1 MPGAYLKRH
10 LCDFAQMRF
19 NGPTPL
25 GTMLER
31 KVLQRHLYG
40 PVRSGRF
47 QKPIHIVVITDGEP
61 TYEAPGQV
69 RQAIK
74 QAKAFL
80 KSTRFGAGGVAFQFA
95 QVQIHSSKSGS
106 RLAPA

>member
-1 MPGAYLKRH
+1 
-10 LCDFAQMRF
+10 MRF

-40 PVRSGRF
+40 PARAGKL
-47 QKPIHIVVITDGEP
+47 QKPIHVVVITDGEP
-61 TYEAPGQV
+61 TYEPPGQV
-69 RQAIK
+69 KSAIK

-95 QVQIHSSKSGS
+95 QVHLNEECSIYLTSDYG
-106 RLAPA
+106 LL

>member
-1 MPGAYLKRH
+1 M
-10 LCDFAQMRF
+10 QMRF

-47 QKPIHIVVITDGEP
+47 HKPIHVVVITDGEP
-61 TYEAPGQV
+61 THEPLNQV
-69 RQAIK
+69 RVAIK

-80 KSTRFGAGGVAFQFA
+80 KTSRFGAGGVAFQFA
-95 QVQIHSSKSGS
+95 QVMKK
-106 RLAPA
+106 PF